1 MAILTFDQY
10 ILTSIEVFFIV
21 FFIGTFIDH
30 TFYKIQNIY
39 KLTPLVCAVLQLL
52 TIIIIAYPLY
62 KLRHYYG
69 FIEQYAPQ
77 ALFSSFLIGLQ
88 PNMINNF
95 RLALDIA

>member
-1 MAILTFDQY
+1 MATLTFGKY
-10 ILTSIEVFFIV
+10 ILTSIEVFLIA
-21 FFIGTFIDH
+21 FFIGTFIDQS
-30 TFYKIQNIY
+30 FYKIQNIY
-39 KLTPLVCAVLQLL
+39 NLSPLTAAILQLL

-62 KLRHYYG
+62 ILRSSYK

-95 RLALDIA
+95 KLALKIS